1 MEQFFLVFSA
11 AVKVTV
17 FTGKTSIA
25 AFVKALRMQCMSNFP
40 NYQGQHTEQNQR
52 ECEYIGKE
60 DQKAVLEEGV
70 PVVDPAFHAAVR
82 SNEDGMKRAPAE
94 YSKKYGKIGESKQEE
109 NPDPIK
115 ISVHIQIP
123 GDGEKGKPE
132 QHCASSTP
140 VIAAF
145 FREKYLR

>member
-1 MEQFFLVFSA
+1 
-11 AVKVTV
+11 
-17 FTGKTSIA
+17 
-25 AFVKALRMQCMSNFP
+25 MSNFP
-40 NYQGQHTEQNQR
+40 NYQGQHTEQNQC

-60 DQKAVLEEGV
+60 DQKAVLEEGI
-70 PVVDPAFHAAVR
+70 PVVDSAFHAAVR
-82 SNEDGMKRAPAE
+82 ANEDGMKRAPAE

-145 FREKYLR
+145 FREKCLH